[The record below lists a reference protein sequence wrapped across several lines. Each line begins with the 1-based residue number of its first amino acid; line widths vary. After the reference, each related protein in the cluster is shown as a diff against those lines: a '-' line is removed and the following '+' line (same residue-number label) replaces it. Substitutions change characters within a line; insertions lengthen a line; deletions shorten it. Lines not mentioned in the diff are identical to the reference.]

1 MKTYLKN
8 YLQKI
13 CPSQVE
19 LWDKKIS
26 SEAIAFYAA
35 LDSVAKV
42 NPLIAEAILQE
53 LNNQRTYLK
62 LIASENYSSLA
73 VQLAMGNLM
82 TDKYAEGIAG
92 GRFYAG
98 CDNVDNIEN
107 EGIKLVKELFG
118 VEHAYIQPH
127 SGADAN
133 LVAFTAIIA
142 ARVQSA
148 FLKRLE
154 VKDVRKLNEKD
165 WMDLRKE
172 CGNQKMLALGITSG
186 GHLTHGYRMNISA
199 LLFEAHHYEVSK
211 ESGIL
216 NYDQIR
222 QQAQELKPLI
232 LLAGYSAYP
241 RKIDF
246 AKMRAIADEVGAVL
260 MVDMAHFAGLV
271 AGKVFTGKYNPVP
284 YADIITST
292 THKTLRGPRGGIVL
306 CKEWMKKF
314 VDKGCP
320 AILGGPLVHVMA
332 AKAIAFK
339 EALRPEFQEYSHKI
353 VENAQAL
360 AQACI
365 DEGMIVLTGGT
376 DNHLLQINVF
386 KTFGLTGRQAE
397 DALRECGLT
406 MNRNSLPYD
415 ENGVWY
421 TSGLRLG
428 TPAVTTLGMGINEMK
443 YIAKLIMKVLNNTK
457 IILDDTGKR
466 SLSKYELNTTI
477 QFEVK
482 QEVEKLLSKFKLYS
496 ELG

>member
-1 MKTYLKN
+1 MTYDFSQIKNKIQKTKQWLGEEYLAIHTGRANPSVLDKIQIEQFGTKQSIQHVASIGTEDARTLLVTPWDKSITKDIEKAIMVSGLGLSTSTTDAGIRVSFPELTGERREMLIRLIKSKQEDARIAIRKERESEWDNIQSMHKKGELTEDDRFRLKN
-8 YLQKI
+8 DLQKI
-13 CPSQVE
+13 CSSQVE

-148 FLKRLE
+148 FLKKLE
-154 VKDVRKLNEKD
+154 VKDVRKLSEKD

-232 LLAGYSAYP
+232 LLA
-241 RKIDF
+241 
-246 AKMRAIADEVGAVL
+246 L
-260 MVDMAHFAGLV
+260 
-271 AGKVFTGKYNPVP
+271 
-284 YADIITST
+284 
-292 THKTLRGPRGGIVL
+292 
-306 CKEWMKKF
+306 F
-314 VDKGCP
+314 V
-320 AILGGPLVHVMA
+320 
-332 AKAIAFK
+332 
-339 EALRPEFQEYSHKI
+339 
-353 VENAQAL
+353 
-360 AQACI
+360 
-365 DEGMIVLTGGT
+365 
-376 DNHLLQINVF
+376 
-386 KTFGLTGRQAE
+386 
-397 DALRECGLT
+397 
-406 MNRNSLPYD
+406 
-415 ENGVWY
+415 
-421 TSGLRLG
+421 
-428 TPAVTTLGMGINEMK
+428 
-443 YIAKLIMKVLNNTK
+443 
-457 IILDDTGKR
+457 
-466 SLSKYELNTTI
+466 
-477 QFEVK
+477 
-482 QEVEKLLSKFKLYS
+482 
-496 ELG
+496 